1 MIVSA
6 SLVQTNGWQRSLQPL
21 MNAVID
27 LIRSSTEL
35 KVPRRMA
42 WRVMIPKKISTMFS
56 HDPDVGVKCKAIR
69 GLRGQPGLDGRVFV
83 GGVVVTDQM
92 QLLSRVGL
100 RHLLEELQE
109 LLVAVSGQARLLDP
123 AGRDFEGGEQG
134 RGAVPHVVV
143 GGALGQPRADRQ
155 DRRGPVQ
162 RLDLRLLINTEHDGL
177 LRLSRPGARCR
188 RYRRSVS
195 PGRSPNPACASPRTG
210 LSTVTAVKRWLRWPR
225 GWGSWCPGSDT
236 E

>member
-6 SLVQTNGWQRSLQPL
+6 SLVQTNGWQRSFQPL

-42 WRVMIPKKISTMFS
+42 WRVMIPKKISTIQPRS
-56 HDPDVGVKCKAIR
+56 RRRGEVQGDPGVA
-69 GLRGQPGLDGRVFV
+69 GQPGLDGRVFV

-123 AGRDFEGGEQG
+123 AGRDFE
-134 RGAVPHVVV
+134 
-143 GGALGQPRADRQ
+143 
-155 DRRGPVQ
+155 
-162 RLDLRLLINTEHDGL
+162 
-177 LRLSRPGARCR
+177 
-188 RYRRSVS
+188 
-195 PGRSPNPACASPRTG
+195 
-210 LSTVTAVKRWLRWPR
+210 
-225 GWGSWCPGSDT
+225 
-236 E
+236 